1 MTSKYDSRVG
11 ELEKARGVKPDVNGR
26 LAETE
31 RAIADFPERLQRERR
46 HEFYLRCTDAEL
58 VTLMGI
64 GPNPERW
71 QTEALA
77 SGATVQEIK
86 RSARD
91 EVLRAKMKVE
101 TRKRINLSVIDGD
114 EN

>member
-1 MTSKYDSRVG
+1 MTSKYDSRLS

-31 RAIADFPERLQRERR
+31 RAIADFPERLRSERR

-58 VTLMGI
+58 LTLMGI
-64 GPNPERW
+64 GPNPELW

-77 SGATVQEIK
+77 AGATREEVVKAAADEALK
-86 RSARD
+86 VNLNRD
-91 EVLRAKMKVE
+91 
-101 TRKRINLSVIDGD
+101 
-114 EN
+114 